1 MRRIAQGV
9 LRHKWL
15 VLTAFVMALIVSFL
29 ASQYVK
35 INFKLTDYLPD
46 SAESTVGLHLMED
59 EFASKPANLRVLLEK
74 VTIPEALTYKE
85 KIAQIEGVKDVTWL
99 DDSLDVKKPLSMLDP
114 DTVDDWYRDGNAL
127 ITAYVDD
134 DVADGALK
142 QVRAI
147 IGEKNSMSGDSV
159 QIVETRQRVK
169 EDVAKIMALIIPII
183 FVILIFTTTSWF
195 EPLLFL
201 ATIGV
206 AILIG
211 KGTDLML
218 GEISF
223 ITNSCSAVLQLA
235 ISMDF
240 AIFLLDAFEHNR
252 QKGMDTEAAMVEAMT
267 KTFVI
272 ILSSSFTIICGFAA
286 MLLMKFKIGYD
297 MGIVLAKDI
306 FISLICVMVML
317 PALTILCNPLLEKT
331 QHKPF
336 ITQMP
341 HFGKFVSRT
350 AIPLAI
356 LIGVLVV
363 VPSYLASKNND
374 FLYGN
379 TEMIT
384 DPSTK
389 IVQEE
394 NRINSL
400 YEKSDLMVLM
410 VKGGDQAREKE
421 MLDEIDK
428 LSGISSI
435 ISYSS
440 MVDATVPVDFVGRS
454 AVEKLVGPN
463 YDRAILSADIDLESP
478 EAYKLVEDVR
488 AVAQKYYPGDS
499 YLTGGTASI
508 YDIRDTV
515 QKDDVLVDKIALLS
529 IGFVLLLD
537 FRSLILPFA
546 LLATIKSSVY
556 MNLAVPYFS
565 NAQMYYIASLI
576 INAIQLGATVDYA
589 ILFTAR
595 YLEARREMRARDAV
609 RAAIAR
615 ATPAILTSASILAV
629 GGLTL
634 GALSSVD
641 IVGQLGVLVGRGAII
656 STAMV
661 LFILPALMMMLDP
674 LIRVTTIHAN
684 FYRKGKDQNAKP
696 EKLEAAA
703 DSGAD
708 SGAHDT
714 AVCGGD

>member
-1 MRRIAQGV
+1 MRRIAQGI

-15 VLTAFVMALIVSFL
+15 VLTAFAAALIVSFL

-46 SAESTVGLHLMED
+46 SAESTVGLRLMED

-74 VTIPEALTYKE
+74 VTIPEALAYKG
-85 KIAQIEGVKDVTWL
+85 KIAQVEGVKDVTWL
-99 DDSLDVKKPLSMLDP
+99 DDSLDVKQPLNMLDG
-114 DTVDDWYRDGNAL
+114 DTVDDWYKDGNAL

-134 DVADGALK
+134 DLADGALK

-183 FVILIFTTTSWF
+183 FLILLLTTTSYF

-201 ATIGV
+201 AAIGA

-252 QKGMDTEAAMVEAMT
+252 QKGMDTQTAMVEAMT

-306 FISLICVMVML
+306 FISLVCVMVML
-317 PALTILCNPLLEKT
+317 PALTMLFNPMVEKT
-331 QHKPF
+331 HHRPF
-336 ITQMP
+336 LPPMNG
-341 HFGKFVSRT
+341 FGRFISRA
-350 AIPLAI
+350 AIPIAL
-356 LIGVLVV
+356 LIGALVV

-374 FLYGN
+374 YLYGN

-384 DPSTK
+384 DPSTR

-394 NRINSL
+394 DRINAL

-410 VKGGDQAREKE
+410 VKGGDQAREKAL
-421 MLDEIDK
+421 LDEIEG
-428 LSGISSI
+428 LPGISAI

-440 MVDATVPVDFVGRS
+440 KVDSTVPVDFVGRS
-454 AVEKLVGPN
+454 AVDKLVGPN
-463 YDRAILSADIDLESP
+463 YDRAILSADTDLESP
-478 EAYKLVEDVR
+478 EAFRLVENIR
-488 AVAQKYYPGDS
+488 AIAQKYYPGDS

-515 QKDDVLVDKIALLS
+515 QKDDILVDKIALLS
-529 IGFVLLLD
+529 IGLVLLLD
-537 FRSLILPFA
+537 FKALILPFA

-556 MNLAVPYFS
+556 MNLAVPYFAS
-565 NAQMYYIASLI
+565 AQMYYIASLI

-595 YLEARREMRARDAV
+595 YLEARKEMRARDAV
-609 RAAIAR
+609 AAAIAR
-615 ATPAILTSASILAV
+615 STPAILTSASILAV
-629 GGLTL
+629 GGLSL
-634 GALSSVD
+634 GAMSSVD

-661 LFILPALMMMLDP
+661 LVMLPALMMLLDP
-674 LIRVTTIHAN
+674 LIRITTLRAN
-684 FYRKGKDQNAKP
+684 FYRKGKKQNAEP
-696 EKLEAAA
+696 EKLEASA
-703 DSGAD
+703 DPGAD
-708 SGAHDT
+708 TCASDAASCDG
-714 AVCGGD
+714 